1 MGGDIEAAHKF
12 KVMQITPLE
21 KKRIQNIN
29 FIMDDIHL
37 SVNNIYELLMDKEY
51 SLLSSEVT
59 TFMRKLKSINESV
72 QDES

>member
-1 MGGDIEAAHKF
+1 MGGNIEAAHKF

-29 FIMDDIHL
+29 FIMDDLHL

-59 TFMRKLKSINESV
+59 IFMRKLKSINESV

>member
-1 MGGDIEAAHKF
+1 MGGNIEAAHKF

>member
-1 MGGDIEAAHKF
+1 MLRTKPNGMPIP
-12 KVMQITPLE
+12 PLE
-21 KKRIQNIN
+21 RKRIQNIN
-29 FIMDDIHL
+29 FIMDDLHSSI
-37 SVNNIYELLMDKEY
+37 NNIYELLMDKEY

>member
-1 MGGDIEAAHKF
+1 MGGNIEAAHKF

-29 FIMDDIHL
+29 FIMDDLHL
-37 SVNNIYELLMDKEY
+37 SINNIYELLMDKEY

>member
-1 MGGDIEAAHKF
+1 
-12 KVMQITPLE
+12 MQITPLE

-29 FIMDDIHL
+29 FIMDDLHL
-37 SVNNIYELLMDKEY
+37 SINNIYELLMDKEY

-59 TFMRKLKSINESV
+59 IFMRKLKSINESV

>member
-29 FIMDDIHL
+29 FIMDDLHSSI
-37 SVNNIYELLMDKEY
+37 NNIYELLMDKEY

>member
-1 MGGDIEAAHKF
+1 
-12 KVMQITPLE
+12 MQITPLE

>member
-29 FIMDDIHL
+29 FIMDDLHSSI
-37 SVNNIYELLMDKEY
+37 NNIYELLMDKEY

-59 TFMRKLKSINESV
+59 IFMRKLKSINESV

>member
-29 FIMDDIHL
+29 FIMDDLHL
-37 SVNNIYELLMDKEY
+37 SINNIYELLMDKEY

-59 TFMRKLKSINESV
+59 IFMRKLKSINESV

>member
-29 FIMDDIHL
+29 FIMDDLHL
-37 SVNNIYELLMDKEY
+37 SINNIYELLMDKEY

>member
-29 FIMDDIHL
+29 FIMDDLHL
-37 SVNNIYELLMDKEY
+37 SINNIYELLMDKEY
-51 SLLSSEVT
+51 SLLSSGVT

>member
-59 TFMRKLKSINESV
+59 TFMRNLKSINESV